1 MGSPSGVITMT
12 APQVPCQADTELRT
26 ATIED
31 HDSILSLT
39 RNEDLYS
46 GLDYLPSILQDWLRE
61 SGSSERSMRENYVLT
76 KGDVVVGFVSVYF
89 QNDRNTAV
97 KFAFRIG
104 KEWRGDGYGRM
115 TTSLLNRRLT
125 HTYPQLGSIISA
137 IPDVDLTE
145 DQMRSHKFGNLLT
158 VKAISVYKFRCDQLT
173 LKEPQARL
181 DTLSKIEFAEALRE
195 CRLQHLLENNI
206 LHLNWVPVRAQTDQ
220 D

>member
-1 MGSPSGVITMT
+1 
-12 APQVPCQADTELRT
+12 
-26 ATIED
+26 
-31 HDSILSLT
+31 
-39 RNEDLYS
+39 
-46 GLDYLPSILQDWLRE
+46 
-61 SGSSERSMRENYVLT
+61 MRENYVLT

-181 DTLSKIEFAEALRE
+181 DTLSKTEFAEALRE

-206 LHLNWVPVRAQTDQ
+206 LHLNWVPVRAQTEQ
-220 D
+220 DVEFAVRKKQTVMVEGAGSVTSLRQKCLNISFVTSECLKVKLNIPHKGRI